1 MKTDD
6 FVAMLANGVTA
17 VPQNATGRRIRRALL
32 VGVPV
37 SLAIFFAGYGL
48 RDDLR
53 LVISLPMFW
62 AKLLFPLSI
71 AVSAFVTVLRLARPG
86 VEVRRAWMGMVVPV
100 LLVWTMAAVA
110 WFGMPMEERLPS
122 LLGQSWRT
130 CALSIGLLALPV
142 FVATLLA
149 LRDLAPTRQTLAG
162 AAAGA
167 LAGGVGAAIYALY
180 CVELTF
186 PFLAVWYVIGM
197 MVPVLAG
204 AALGRLLLRW

>member
-6 FVAMLANGVTA
+6 FVTMLANGVTA
-17 VPQNATGRRIRRALL
+17 VPKNAAGRRIRLALL

-37 SLAIFFAGYGL
+37 SLVILFASYGL

-53 LVISLPMFW
+53 LVISWPMFW
-62 AKLLFPLSI
+62 VKLLFPLSI

-86 VEVRRAWMGMVVPV
+86 VEVRRAWMGMVLPV

-110 WFGMPMEERLPS
+110 WFGMPMEERMPS

-130 CALSIGLLALPV
+130 CALNIGLLALPV

-162 AAAGA
+162 AVAGA

-180 CVELTF
+180 CVELTV

-197 MVPVLAG
+197 AMPALVG
-204 AALGRLLLRW
+204 AVLGRWLLHW

>member
-17 VPQNATGRRIRRALL
+17 VPQNAAGRRIRLALL

-37 SLAIFFAGYGL
+37 SLAILFAGYGL
-48 RDDLR
+48 REDLR

-86 VEVRRAWMGMVVPV
+86 IEVRRAWIGLVAPV
-100 LLVWTMAAVA
+100 FLVWTMAAVA
-110 WFGMPMEERLPS
+110 WFGMPMEERMPS

-130 CALSIGLLALPV
+130 CALSIGLMALPV
-142 FVATLLA
+142 FVATLMA
-149 LRDLAPTRQTLAG
+149 LRDLAPTRQTFAG

-167 LAGGVGAAIYALY
+167 LAGGIGAAIYALH
-180 CVELTF
+180 CVELTV

-204 AALGRLLLRW
+204 AALGRWLLHW

>member
-6 FVAMLANGVTA
+6 FVAMLANGAAA
-17 VPQNATGRRIRRALL
+17 VPQNAAGRRIRRALL

-37 SLAIFFAGYGL
+37 SLAILFAGYGL

-53 LVISLPMFW
+53 LVVSWPMFW

-71 AVSAFVTVLRLARPG
+71 AVAAFVTVLRLARPG

-110 WFGMPMEERLPS
+110 WFGMPLEARMPS

-162 AAAGA
+162 AVAGA

>member
-17 VPQNATGRRIRRALL
+17 VPQNAASRRVSLALL

-37 SLAIFFAGYGL
+37 SLAILFASYGL

-53 LVISLPMFW
+53 LLISLPMFW
-62 AKLLFPLSI
+62 AKLLFPLCI

-86 VEVRRAWMGMVVPV
+86 VEVQRAWIGMALPV
-100 LLVWTMAAVA
+100 LLVWAMAAVA
-110 WFGMPMEERLPS
+110 WFGMPAEERMPS

-130 CALSIGLLALPV
+130 CALSIGLMALPV

-149 LRDLAPTRQTLAG
+149 LRGLAPTRQTLAG

-167 LAGGVGAAIYALY
+167 LAGGVGAAIYALH
-180 CVELTF
+180 CVELTV

-197 MVPVLAG
+197 MVPALVG
-204 AALGRLLLRW
+204 AALGRWLLHW

>member
-6 FVAMLANGVTA
+6 FVAMLAKGAAA
-17 VPQNATGRRIRRALL
+17 VPQKAASRRIRLALL
-32 VGVPV
+32 VGAPV
-37 SLAIFFAGYGL
+37 SLAILFAGYGL
-48 RDDLR
+48 REDLR

-62 AKLLFPLSI
+62 LKLLFPLSI

-86 VEVRRAWMGMVVPV
+86 VEVRRAWMGLAVPV
-100 LLVWTMAAVA
+100 FLVWTMAAVA
-110 WFGMPMEERLPS
+110 WFGMPMEERMPS

-130 CALSIGLLALPV
+130 CALSISLLALPV

-167 LAGGVGAAIYALY
+167 LAGGVGAAIYALH
-180 CVELTF
+180 CVELTV
-186 PFLAVWYVIGM
+186 PFLGVWYVIGM
-197 MVPVLAG
+197 AMPALVGAVLG
-204 AALGRLLLRW
+204 CRLLHW

>member
-6 FVAMLANGVTA
+6 FVAMLANGATA
-17 VPQNATGRRIRRALL
+17 VPQNAAGRRIRRALL

>member
-6 FVAMLANGVTA
+6 FVTMLANGVTA
-17 VPQNATGRRIRRALL
+17 VPQNAASRRVSLALL
-32 VGVPV
+32 VAVPV
-37 SLAIFFAGYGL
+37 SLAILFASYGL

-53 LVISLPMFW
+53 LVISWPMFW
-62 AKLLFPLSI
+62 VKLLFPLSI

-86 VEVRRAWMGMVVPV
+86 VEVRRAWMGMVLPV

-110 WFGMPMEERLPS
+110 WFGMPMEERMPS

-180 CVELTF
+180 CVELTV

-197 MVPVLAG
+197 AMPALVG
-204 AALGRLLLRW
+204 AVLGRWLLHW

>member
-17 VPQNATGRRIRRALL
+17 VPQHAAGRRIRLALL
-32 VGVPV
+32 VAVPV
-37 SLAIFFAGYGL
+37 SLAILFAGYGL

-62 AKLLFPLSI
+62 AKLLFPLCI

-86 VEVRRAWMGMVVPV
+86 VEIRRAWMGMVVPV
-100 LLVWTMAAVA
+100 LLVWAMATVA
-110 WFGMPMEERLPS
+110 WFGMPMEERMPS

-130 CALSIGLLALPV
+130 CALSIVLIALPV

-167 LAGGVGAAIYALY
+167 LAGGVGAAIYALH
-180 CVELTF
+180 CVELTV
-186 PFLAVWYVIGM
+186 PFLAAWYVIGM

-204 AALGRLLLRW
+204 ALLGRWLLHW

>member
-6 FVAMLANGVTA
+6 FVAMLANGTTA
-17 VPQNATGRRIRRALL
+17 VPQNVVGRRIRLALL
-32 VGVPV
+32 IGAPV

-53 LVISLPMFW
+53 LVISSPMFW
-62 AKLLFPLSI
+62 VKLLFPLCI
-71 AVSAFVTVLRLARPG
+71 AVSAFVAVLRLARPG
-86 VEVRRAWMGMVVPV
+86 VEVRRAWMGLVGPV
-100 LLVWTMAAVA
+100 FLVWTMAALT
-110 WFGMPMEERLPS
+110 WFAMPIEERMPS

-167 LAGGVGAAIYALY
+167 LAGGVGAAIYALH
-180 CVELTF
+180 CVEFTA

-197 MVPVLAG
+197 LVPALAG
-204 AALGRLLLRW
+204 AALGRWVLRW

>member
-6 FVAMLANGVTA
+6 FVTMLANGVTA
-17 VPQNATGRRIRRALL
+17 VPQNAAGRRIRRALL

-37 SLAIFFAGYGL
+37 SLAILFAGYGL

-197 MVPVLAG
+197 TVPVLIG
-204 AALGRLLLRW
+204 AVLGRWLLHW